1 MLDFGIGYKE
11 EKGSLFLLFMAGMNP
26 ARRGELNAMRN
37 IRKFVAPEIVFGEG
51 TTELLGRYAANFGAN
66 RVLVVTDSGM
76 VKVGLANRAV
86 DILRSAGV
94 EAIVYDRVSPNP
106 RDHEVMAGAALYHQ
120 ATCDVIVALGGGS
133 PMDCAKGISV
143 VSVNGANILDFEGVD
158 KVGAPGPP
166 LICIPT
172 TAGSSADVSQFAI
185 INNVDDRVKVA
196 IISKTVVPDVAL
208 IDPATTLTMDR
219 YLTLCTGVD
228 ALVHA
233 VEAYV
238 SSASSD
244 LTDLHALEAIR
255 LLHRYLPEVL
265 DRLDDLWLRGRI
277 MLASLEAGLAFS
289 NASLGAVH
297 AMAHSLG
304 GLLDLPHGE
313 CNALLLDH
321 VVAFNYSAA
330 PERYDRIGE
339 IFGVCLTGLT
349 EQEKRR
355 AIIDSLRTF
364 KEQLGLQ
371 SGLAKRGVRREDVG
385 VLARK
390 AIADPCMA
398 TNPRRAQLA
407 DIEAIY
413 MEAF

>member
-1 MLDFGIGYKE
+1 
-11 EKGSLFLLFMAGMNP
+11 
-26 ARRGELNAMRN
+26 MRN
-37 IRKFVAPEIVFGEG
+37 IRKFVSPEIVFGDG
-51 TTELLGRYAANFGAN
+51 ALNLLGRYAANFGAN
-66 RVLVVTDSGM
+66 RVFLVTDQG
-76 VKVGLANRAV
+76 VVNVGLVDRAV
-86 DILRSAGV
+86 RMLRAAGV
-94 EAIVYDRVSPNP
+94 EAIVYDHVSPNP
-106 RDHEVMAGAALYHQ
+106 RDYEVMEGAAAYHR
-120 ATCDVIVALGGGS
+120 AACDVIVALGGGS

-143 VSVNGANILDFEGVD
+143 VSVNGGSILDLEGVD

-166 LICIPT
+166 LICVPT

-185 INNVDDRVKVA
+185 ITNVHGQVKNA
-196 IISKTVVPDVAL
+196 IISKSVVPDVAL

-219 YLTLCTGVD
+219 YLTLCTGID

-244 LTDLHALEAIR
+244 LSDLHALEAIR
-255 LLHRYLPEVL
+255 LIHRYLPEVL
-265 DRLDDLWLRGRI
+265 ERLDDLWLRDRM

-321 VVAFNYSAA
+321 VMAFNYSAA
-330 PERYDRIGE
+330 PERYNRIGE
-339 IFGVCLTGLT
+339 IFGARLTGLSD
-349 EQEKRR
+349 QEKRQTVLESIR
-355 AIIDSLRTF
+355 SF

-371 SGLAKRGVRREDVG
+371 SGLGKRGVRNEDIAL
-385 VLARK
+385 LARK
-390 AIADPCMA
+390 AYADPCMA
-398 TNPRRAQLA
+398 TNPQRPQIA

-413 MEAF
+413 QEAF

>member
-1 MLDFGIGYKE
+1 ML
-11 EKGSLFLLFMAGMNP
+11 
-26 ARRGELNAMRN
+26 EL
-37 IRKFVAPEIVFGEG
+37 RKFVAPEFIFGSG
-51 TTELLGRYAANFGAN
+51 ALDLVGRYARNFGGKKIMIATDPGLLAVGCCG
-66 RVLVVTDSGM
+66 RVEEILAEE
-76 VKVGLANRAV
+76 GLACAV
-86 DILRSAGV
+86 FPGI
-94 EAIVYDRVSPNP
+94 SPNP
-106 RDHEVMAGAALYHQ
+106 RAEEAMRGAEFYAENH
-120 ATCDVIVALGGGS
+120 CDVIVAVGGGS
-133 PMDCAKGISV
+133 VMDCAKGIGI
-143 VSVNGANILDFEGVD
+143 VSTNRRNVLEFEGID
-158 KVGAPGPP
+158 KVPIPGPP

-172 TAGSSADVSQFAI
+172 TAGTSADVSQFAI
-185 INNVDDRVKVA
+185 ISNRTRHVKIA
-196 IISKTVVPDVAL
+196 IISKTMVPDVAL

-219 YLTLCTGVD
+219 NLTLCTGVD

-321 VVAFNYSAA
+321 VAAFNYSAA

-339 IFGVCLTGLT
+339 IFGMCLTGLT
-349 EQEKRR
+349 EQKKRK
-355 AIIDSLRTF
+355 ALIDSLRTF

-371 SGLAKRGVRREDVG
+371 PGLAKRGVRREDVG

-398 TNPRRAQLA
+398 TNPRRAQVA

-413 MEAF
+413 VEAF

>member
-1 MLDFGIGYKE
+1 
-11 EKGSLFLLFMAGMNP
+11 
-26 ARRGELNAMRN
+26 MRS
-37 IRKFVAPEIVFGEG
+37 IRKFVAPEIVFGDG
-51 TTELLGRYAANFGAN
+51 ALELLGRYAANLGAS
-66 RVLVVTDSGM
+66 RVFVVTDPGM
-76 VKVGLANRAV
+76 VHVGLVDKAV
-86 DILRSAGV
+86 RVLQSAGV
-94 EAIVYDRVSPNP
+94 EAMVYDRVSPNP
-106 RDHEVMAGAALYHQ
+106 RDHEVMEGAAAYHQ
-120 ATCDVIVALGGGS
+120 AGCDVIVALGGGS

-158 KVGAPGPP
+158 KVTAPGPP

-185 INNVDDRVKVA
+185 INNVAGRVKIA
-196 IISKTVVPDVAL
+196 IISKSVVPDVAL
-208 IDPATTLTMDR
+208 IDPSTTLTMDR
-219 YLTLCTGVD
+219 HLSLCTGID

-238 SSASSD
+238 SSAGSD

-255 LLHRYLPEVL
+255 LLHRHLPEVL
-265 DRLDDLWLRGRI
+265 ERLDDLWLRDRI

-321 VVAFNYSAA
+321 VVAFNYRAT

-339 IFGVCLTGLT
+339 IFGAQLSGRAP
-349 EQEKRR
+349 QEKQSVVVESIR
-355 AIIDSLRTF
+355 AF
-364 KEQLGLQ
+364 KAQIGFQ
-371 SGLAKRGVRREDVG
+371 SGLAKRDVRRADIG
-385 VLARK
+385 LLARK
-390 AIADPCMA
+390 ALADPCMA
-398 TNPRRAQLA
+398 TNPRRARLA

-413 MEAF
+413 QEAF

>member
-1 MLDFGIGYKE
+1 
-11 EKGSLFLLFMAGMNP
+11 
-26 ARRGELNAMRN
+26 MRN
-37 IRKFVAPEIVFGEG
+37 IRKFVSPEIVFGDG
-51 TTELLGRYAANFGAN
+51 ALNLLGRYAANFGAN
-66 RVLVVTDSGM
+66 RVFLVTDQG
-76 VKVGLANRAV
+76 VVNVGLVDKAVRMLRA
-86 DILRSAGV
+86 AGV
-94 EAIVYDRVSPNP
+94 EAIVYDHVSPNP
-106 RDHEVMAGAALYHQ
+106 RDYEVMEGAVAYHRT
-120 ATCDVIVALGGGS
+120 ACDVIVALGGGS

-143 VSVNGANILDFEGVD
+143 VSVNGGNILDLEGVD

-185 INNVDDRVKVA
+185 ITNVHGQVKNA
-196 IISKTVVPDVAL
+196 IISKSVVPDVAL
-208 IDPATTLTMDR
+208 IDPATTLTMGR
-219 YLTLCTGVD
+219 YLTLCTGID

-233 VEAYV
+233 VESYV

-244 LTDLHALEAIR
+244 LSDLHALEAIR
-255 LLHRYLPEVL
+255 LLHRYLPEVVE
-265 DRLDDLWLRGRI
+265 RLDDLWLRDRM

-321 VVAFNYSAA
+321 VIAFNYSAA
-330 PERYDRIGE
+330 PERFNRIGE
-339 IFGVCLTGLT
+339 IFGAHLTGLSD
-349 EQEKRR
+349 QEKRQAVLESIR
-355 AIIDSLRTF
+355 SF

-371 SGLAKRGVRREDVG
+371 SGLGKRGVRSEDIG
-385 VLARK
+385 LLARK
-390 AIADPCMA
+390 AYADPCMA
-398 TNPRRAQLA
+398 TNPRRPQIA

-413 MEAF
+413 QEAF